1 MEQTNLQKALT
12 PMKLWAIIVGAVV
25 SGMYFGW
32 NYMFEGTNFAGALIA
47 TAIVTVFYVTFVLSY
62 SELATAI
69 PSSAG
74 PSAYAQKSFGKFAGF
89 IAGFS
94 ILIEYI
100 TATPGIAIS
109 IGAYLHGL
117 LPFIPAN
124 IAAVVVF
131 CLFVYINCR
140 GIEAAAYVQLAVT
153 AMAIIGVLVYFFA
166 GIPTVNF
173 GGLFSSSAPMNGFQG
188 IFMAIPFAVWFYL
201 AVEAGAMGA
210 EECRNPQKDIPKAFI
225 AGIGALVIM
234 AVAALVVT
242 AGNSASDLSA
252 VTATDNPLPTILAG
266 VFGEGSF
273 IVKLVGF
280 FGLFGL
286 VASLHGIMIGY
297 SRQAYAMSRTGYL
310 PKVFS
315 KLDKKGTPVIAL
327 IGTSAV
333 GLFFVIT
340 GSVGS
345 LVVFSCIGSSV
356 MAVLSIASWFVL
368 RKKEPEME
376 RPFKLK
382 TPIIPIIAAVTCI
395 IVVVSI
401 VVSQASLLLL
411 AISVYAI
418 ATVYYVITAK
428 FSSKNTAEAI
438 ETSED
443 PVLGEE

>member
-153 AMAIIGVLVYFFA
+153 GHGYYRCL
-166 GIPTVNF
+166 
-173 GGLFSSSAPMNGFQG
+173 GLLF
-188 IFMAIPFAVWFYL
+188 
-201 AVEAGAMGA
+201 
-210 EECRNPQKDIPKAFI
+210 CRNSDCEFRR
-225 AGIGALVIM
+225 AL
-234 AVAALVVT
+234 
-242 AGNSASDLSA
+242 
-252 VTATDNPLPTILAG
+252 
-266 VFGEGSF
+266 
-273 IVKLVGF
+273 
-280 FGLFGL
+280 
-286 VASLHGIMIGY
+286 
-297 SRQAYAMSRTGYL
+297 
-310 PKVFS
+310 
-315 KLDKKGTPVIAL
+315 
-327 IGTSAV
+327 
-333 GLFFVIT
+333 LFFRTHERLSGDLYGHPVCC
-340 GSVGS
+340 
-345 LVVFSCIGSSV
+345 L
-356 MAVLSIASWFVL
+356 VLSG
-368 RKKEPEME
+368 
-376 RPFKLK
+376 
-382 TPIIPIIAAVTCI
+382 C
-395 IVVVSI
+395 
-401 VVSQASLLLL
+401 
-411 AISVYAI
+411 
-418 ATVYYVITAK
+418 
-428 FSSKNTAEAI
+428 
-438 ETSED
+438 
-443 PVLGEE
+443 